1 MDDLAK
7 TNVKPWILPVIV
19 FSQFCCTSV
28 WFASNGVMVQL
39 LEQNNLTQSALGHL
53 TSAVQLGFITGT
65 LIFAFF
71 TIADRMS
78 PAKVF
83 VISACFASVFNL
95 AITWEDQSLSTLLLY
110 RFLTGF
116 FLAGIYPVGMKIAS
130 DYYQRGL
137 GKSLGY
143 LVGALVLGTASPHLA
158 RNLVGELQ
166 WELVIYSTSAVSILG
181 GFVLFIFVPNGPFRK
196 AGQKLDLSAVFRIFR
211 NRDLRAA
218 ALGYFGHMWELYA
231 FWAFIPVMVTYYNN
245 IHDTSGF
252 NIPLIAFLVIASGGV
267 SCIIGGHLSQ
277 RFGPKVVAATALSLS
292 GLCCLLSPLGFL
304 LNGPLFICFLI
315 FWGLM
320 VTADSPLFSTLVAG
334 SAQPELRGTALTIV
348 NCIGFTITIIG
359 IQVINLLQA
368 YSSQSTLYM
377 LLAVGPIL
385 GLWGFLKEDLVKSGS
400 LPKSVE

>member
-1 MDDLAK
+1 MNESSK
-7 TNVKPWILPVIV
+7 TAVKPWILPVIV

-39 LEQNNLTQSALGHL
+39 LERNSLSQIALGHL

-71 TIADRMS
+71 TIADRIAPS
-78 PAKVF
+78 KVF
-83 VISACFASVFNL
+83 VTSACLASVFNL
-95 AITWEDQSLSTLLLY
+95 AIIWGEQTLTSLLIY

-130 DYYQRGL
+130 DYYQKGL

-158 RNLVGELQ
+158 RDLFGELQ
-166 WELVIYSTSAVSILG
+166 WEMVIFSTTSISVIG
-181 GFVLFIFVPNGPFRK
+181 GVLLFLFVPNGPYRK
-196 AGQKLDLSAVFRIFR
+196 AGQKLDFSALFRIFS

-231 FWAFIPVMVTYYNN
+231 FWAFIPVMVTYYTSIHGINN
-245 IHDTSGF
+245 F
-252 NIPLIAFLVIASGGV
+252 NIPLIAFFVIASGGM

-277 RFGPKVVAATALSLS
+277 RFGPKVVAATALALS
-292 GLCCLLSPLGFL
+292 GLCCLLSPLGFHL
-304 LNGPLFICFLI
+304 SGPLFICFLI

-334 SAQPELRGTALTIV
+334 SAQPELRGTALTMV

-359 IQVINLLQA
+359 IQVINLLQT
-368 YSSQSTLYM
+368 YHSQSTLYM
-377 LLAVGPIL
+377 LLAIGPIL
-385 GLWGFLKEDLVKSGS
+385 GLWGFLNQEFIKSSSMPISAG
-400 LPKSVE
+400 